1 MQRASSWVV
10 RPTDLNDR
18 DLVRGL
24 IEGARWRHQHLDW
37 ANALSLLDEHPFL
50 MVEEHGLPVGC
61 MACPPDPPGVAWI
74 RVFASA
80 SGYKLEDVWS
90 ALWERVVAEA
100 SYFGIEHVAAL
111 SLHPWMGPLLTDSDF
126 VQDNAVIFMA
136 WETGLP
142 PQHPHSAAELRDLAP
157 SDVEAVAA
165 VDHRAFQPIWRH
177 SPRALHLALEQSSYA
192 RVAVIGGQI
201 VGYQICTATAFGAH
215 LARLA
220 VDPDVQHQGLGRVL
234 VADVL
239 RTFSDRGYG
248 RVTVNTQAD
257 NLTSQALYKHLGF
270 QETGQVFPVFER
282 GF

>member
-37 ANALSLLDEHPFL
+37 ANALSLLDDHPFL

-80 SGYKLEDVWS
+80 SGYKVEDVWS

-100 SYFGIEHVAAL
+100 AHFGIERVAAL
-111 SLHPWMGPLLTDSDF
+111 SLHPWMGPLLTGSDF
-126 VQDNAVIFMA
+126 VKDNAVIFMA
-136 WETGLP
+136 WETELP
-142 PQHPHSAAELRDLAP
+142 PQHSHSSAELRDLAP

-192 RVAVIGGQI
+192 RVALIGGQI

-220 VDPDVQHQGLGRVL
+220 VDPDVQHHGLGRVL

-270 QETGQVFPVFER
+270 HETGQVFPVFER
-282 GF
+282 GL